1 MPIDNKITIIGLL
14 ILVKIYIYFFN
25 KMLTDEL
32 LGVTF
37 KTQKRSRK
45 FYLNI
50 TVHIQSIHHAFV

>member
-14 ILVKIYIYFFN
+14 ILVKIYIFFN

-32 LGVTF
+32 LEVTF

-45 FYLNI
+45 FI
-50 TVHIQSIHHAFV
+50 